1 MGQKTGK
8 GGEWLEYRVRI
19 PLSKSDW
26 AQSDL
31 KTILDRMKDETW
43 RRLNEG
49 LMAPTEHVVPHDES
63 DDGPA
68 HGRPAGGQEV
78 EAVLQSGHHQRGV
91 AVHVVTGEVE
101 TLKGKRRV

>member
-1 MGQKTGK
+1 MTM
-8 GGEWLEYRVRI
+8 L
-19 PLSKSDW
+19 
-26 AQSDL
+26 A
-31 KTILDRMKDETW
+31 
-43 RRLNEG
+43 RRALTNM
-49 LMAPTEHVVPHDES
+49 LMVLATFYDDADVDAHDES

-68 HGRPAGGQEV
+68 HGRPAGGQVV